1 MFTNINKNNINRNV
15 IQMLLFLSKNHV
27 EQKQKTSSI
36 KGASLLGVKCQL
48 LTDRGAGLVFK
59 AT

>member
-1 MFTNINKNNINRNV
+1 
-15 IQMLLFLSKNHV
+15 MLLFLSKNHV

-59 AT
+59 VT